1 MPRFPVRQVALFFVA
16 AIGAA
21 CSAQHRGS
29 GAYVVTPLYRPDAIP
44 VYLGLDGSHLFA
56 HGGDAGVDFDVEAQQ
71 DGCGRGAVNGN
82 PIEVCPAPGSSGGSG
97 NVKTFRL
104 NGPLGE
110 KTFTVELQGD
120 RAYVDFGINL
130 GRAQFV
136 LPEGLPRQH
145 PEMIAAAWFYGA
157 FGRLRPGSENQ
168 AYLIQA
174 RGS

>member
-1 MPRFPVRQVALFFVA
+1 MPRLPVRPFAFWFLA
-16 AIGAA
+16 AVCAA
-21 CSAQHRGS
+21 CTHQPRGA
-29 GAYVVTPLYRPDAIP
+29 GALQVTPLYRPDAIP

-110 KTFTVELQGD
+110 KTFTVEL
-120 RAYVDFGINL
+120 
-130 GRAQFV
+130 
-136 LPEGLPRQH
+136 
-145 PEMIAAAWFYGA
+145 
-157 FGRLRPGSENQ
+157 
-168 AYLIQA
+168 
-174 RGS
+174 